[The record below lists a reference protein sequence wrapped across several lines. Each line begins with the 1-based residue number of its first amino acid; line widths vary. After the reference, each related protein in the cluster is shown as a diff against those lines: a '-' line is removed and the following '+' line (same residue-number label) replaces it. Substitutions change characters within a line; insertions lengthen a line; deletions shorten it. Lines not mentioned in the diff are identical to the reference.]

1 MSKVL
6 FKPENEFTVGK
17 VVCVGQNYQQH
28 IAELKSKKSKDP
40 LLFLKPSTS
49 ILHEGEE
56 IILPEFS
63 NEVHHE
69 TELAFLVGK
78 KGKNILKTEWKNY
91 IIGAGIALD
100 LTLRDVQ
107 REAKKYGNPWTI
119 SKGFDGSLPISQ
131 FVPLEGISDVQNLT
145 IELYVNNALRQ
156 NGYTGDMIWPVDEL
170 VSFISKIFTLE
181 PGDIILTGTPEGV
194 GELNSGDHLK
204 AIISEVGMMEFHVR

>member
-1 MSKVL
+1 
-6 FKPENEFTVGK
+6 
-17 VVCVGQNYQQH
+17 VGQNYHRH

-40 LLFLKPSTS
+40 LLFLKPSTA

-78 KGKNILKTEWKNY
+78 KGKNISRTEWNNY

-107 REAKKYGNPWTI
+107 REAKKDGNPWTI

-131 FVPLEGISDVQNLT
+131 FVSLEGISDVQNLT
-145 IELYVNNALRQ
+145 IELYVNKKLRQ
-156 NGYTGDMIWPVDEL
+156 KGFTGDMIWPVDEL

-181 PGDIILTGTPEGV
+181 SGDIILTGTPEGV

-204 AIISEVGMMEFHVR
+204 AMISEVGTMEFHVR